1 MIQYLKF
8 MNKYGYIVHM
18 YFTIQFA
25 IMSGAMAAFSMISE
39 NSGLFI
45 SSALLGGLMSIMHA
59 VFSYYSI
66 RSQLMDELYE
76 KLIGVKND

>member
-8 MNKYGYIVHM
+8 MKKYGYIVHM

-25 IMSGAMAAFSMISE
+25 VMSGAMAAFSMISE

-45 SSALLGGLMSIMHA
+45 SSALLGGLMSAMYA

-66 RSQLMDELYE
+66 RSRLMDDLYE
-76 KLIGVKND
+76 KLMGAKND